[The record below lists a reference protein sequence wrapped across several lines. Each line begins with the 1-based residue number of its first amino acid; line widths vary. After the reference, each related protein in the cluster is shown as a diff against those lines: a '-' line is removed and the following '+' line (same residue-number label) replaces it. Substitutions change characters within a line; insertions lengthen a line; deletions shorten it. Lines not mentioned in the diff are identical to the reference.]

1 MESKSREPPPDPLEQ
16 QPRRSRQDCD
26 YHDKLA
32 APLVLHALDLAYPAE
47 QFDHVIVRALVILG
61 LAASLRLY
69 AVEFAENHERTHD
82 DVVELFRR
90 IREVERVQAEGRGKL
105 VVIVAI
111 LTAAAGLLFE
121 WIGRQFS

>member
-1 MESKSREPPPDPLEQ
+1 MSNDETVTGIILARLE
-16 QPRRSRQDCD
+16 RIEG
-26 YHDKLA
+26 KLDIMQTSGCA
-32 APLVLHALDLAYPAE
+32 KAE
-47 QFDHVIVRALVILG
+47 K
-61 LAASLRLY
+61 
-69 AVEFAENHERTHD
+69 HERTRE

-90 IREVERVQAEGRGKL
+90 VRDVERVQAEGRGKL

>member
-1 MESKSREPPPDPLEQ
+1 MSDERITDLILQRLERIESK
-16 QPRRSRQDCD
+16 
-26 YHDKLA
+26 
-32 APLVLHALDLAYPAE
+32 LDSMQTSGCAKA
-47 QFDHVIVRALVILG
+47 QT
-61 LAASLRLY
+61 
-69 AVEFAENHERTHD
+69 HERTHD

-111 LTAAAGLLFE
+111 MTSAAGLLFE

>member
-1 MESKSREPPPDPLEQ
+1 MSDERITDLILQRLERIEQ
-16 QPRRSRQDCD
+16 
-26 YHDKLA
+26 KLDNMQTSGCA
-32 APLVLHALDLAYPAE
+32 KAE
-47 QFDHVIVRALVILG
+47 K
-61 LAASLRLY
+61 
-69 AVEFAENHERTHD
+69 HERTHD

>member
-1 MESKSREPPPDPLEQ
+1 MSDERITDLILQRLERIEGKLDSMQTSGCSKAQ
-16 QPRRSRQDCD
+16 T
-26 YHDKLA
+26 
-32 APLVLHALDLAYPAE
+32 
-47 QFDHVIVRALVILG
+47 
-61 LAASLRLY
+61 
-69 AVEFAENHERTHD
+69 HERTQD

-90 IREVERVQAEGRGKL
+90 IHEVERAQAEGRGKL